1 MTTHV
6 RQALAVSV
14 ATLTAAWVAY
24 ASHGGTSHQL
34 LGVIALLLVNTCL
47 VVWLA
52 VDAAFESLKT
62 LHVLI
67 TAVALGAIG
76 MLAQPLL
83 EDDHFRYLW
92 DGYITATTGKPFA
105 HAPSHYFPDVS
116 VPAVMQDALSGINN
130 PETPTIY
137 GPVLQ
142 ALFALCYW
150 VAPAEIWPLKLA
162 LLGALVAVILMLSS
176 AGVPARWLMVLA
188 LHPLVVKESAMTAH
202 PDILIGAALLAA
214 VLAWQRSNEALA
226 ACLAAIAVATKFS
239 AAPALLFFCISRD
252 GRVSWRGSLATGI
265 ALFVLYAPVLLS
277 ASGTGQAGASALAQQ
292 WTFNPLLFKIA
303 AVALGDT
310 AARWACLGLFALVWL
325 VLAVRWIRQ
334 LRALALIAPAPA
346 MPFTPTLATTFTT
359 TFARPSPPLVGVFV
373 AMLLLSPVVNPWYW
387 LWVLPLALLPLPPI
401 LPRLPLLPA
410 LQFGW
415 VAWVGATVSLFS
427 YAHVLTQVLAASSIT
442 TYSVPMWATGLQLFV
457 IATAIVCVLNFSNPQ
472 RGKRI

>member
-1 MTTHV
+1 MTT
-6 RQALAVSV
+6 RARRALPGWA
-14 ATLTAAWVAY
+14 AALTAACVAY
-24 ASHGGTSHQL
+24 ASHGGARDQFI
-34 LGVIALLLVNTCL
+34 GVVALLLINTCL

-325 VLAVRWIRQ
+325 VLAARWIRQ
-334 LRALALIAPAPA
+334 LRTLALIAPEPA
-346 MPFTPTLATTFTT
+346 MPFTRTITTTFT
-359 TFARPSPPLVGVFV
+359 RPSPPLVGVFV

-387 LWVLPLALLPLPPI
+387 LWVLPLALLPLSPM
-401 LPRLPLLPA
+401 LPLLPA
-410 LQFGW
+410 LQFAW

-442 TYSVPMWATGLQLFV
+442 TYSVPLWATSLQLFAIV
-457 IATAIVCVLNFSNPQ
+457 TAIVCALGCSNHQ